1 MKKYLFTLM
10 MGLLSGSLFAGYTA
24 KWVGTPA
31 ISPNGKTVV
40 FGYMGNLY
48 RVNLDGGVAIPLTTG
63 KDYNTRPVWSPD
75 GKTIAFAS
83 DRSGN
88 FDVFVMSAGGGI
100 PIQLT
105 YNSAN
110 DYPYD
115 FSKDGAKVL
124 FGSGHEAP
132 ASSVRFPGPGYFLN
146 LYTVPVNGGR
156 PLLISAAGADFARYN
171 ASGTKI
177 VFQDKKG
184 YEDNFRKH
192 HQSAVTRDLW
202 SFDLAT
208 SQYTQLTTFKGE
220 DREPIFDGKNDQILF
235 YLNEKDSTQNV
246 YKLNLTDKSEMQLT
260 HFKDYP
266 VRSLSASE
274 NGTLAFVWKGILYTL
289 KEGSEPQKLDL
300 EMTDDAG
307 YQAVQ
312 NLPINSVSEFEV
324 SPNGKEIAFI
334 NRGELFVSGADDS
347 RTKRITTTAGQER
360 MIRWSPDGKYL
371 YFSSERNGSW
381 NIDKVSL
388 QYPDEKYFFASTV
401 LKTESVVENLSDE
414 FLPVPSPDGEKLAY
428 VEERNILKILNL
440 KNGKTLT
447 VLPEGQNH
455 SYSDGDWSFTWSPDS
470 KWLLVDDQ
478 KGYMSVQNTALIKAD
493 GSGERMYPV
502 NGGFGENNAKW
513 ALGGKMMTYLS
524 SRDGL
529 KSLTNGGSAE
539 QNLYAVFFDQKA
551 YDEFKLSKEDYALF
565 KEKEDTAK
573 IAADA
578 KKEAEKKAKNKDQ
591 YVIEK
596 VKPFE
601 LDLSNLDNRKV
612 KLTINSCDI
621 SDYAVSKEAD
631 KIYYLG
637 SVKDGYDVWVTQPR
651 TGETKVLAKL
661 KGSPS
666 GIVLSKDESTLFL
679 SNHGNLVKVNTNS
692 GEITPVAIDGKMELN
707 QAAERAYIFDH
718 IWRQVSK
725 KFYDPTIHGIDW
737 NKYHDEYAQFLPYI
751 NNNYDFQVLL
761 SEFLGELNASH
772 TGGRFSPKKENAD
785 QTASLGLLYD
795 ETYAGPGIRV
805 SEIIKGGPL
814 SRSDNQIKAGD
825 IITKI
830 NDQTIHADKDWNKYL
845 LNLRN
850 VNILLTVQSGH
861 KTFTQTTRPVSMDVE
876 NNLMYK
882 RWTDRMAFMV
892 DSLSNGRLGY
902 VHVQGMNENSFR
914 QIYENVLGK
923 NLEKEALIVDTRF
936 NGGGWLHDDLNTFL
950 SGKIYMK
957 FAPQGNILKGG
968 ESMTR
973 WTKPSIVLM
982 SEGNYS
988 DAFIFP
994 FIYKQNKLGKL
1005 VGMPVAGTGT
1015 AVWWERQIDPTIVF
1029 GIPMVATMGV
1039 DGVVTEN
1046 LQLEPDIKVPLPYS
1060 EFLKGVDT
1068 QLETA
1073 VKEMLKDLK
1082 K

>member
-1 MKKYLFTLM
+1 MKRYLFTLM
-10 MGLLSGSLFAGYTA
+10 MGLLSGSVFAGYTA
-24 KWVGTPA
+24 KWVSTPA
-31 ISPNGKTVV
+31 ISPNGNTVV
-40 FGYMGNLY
+40 YGYMGNLY
-48 RVNLDGGVAIPLTTG
+48 RVNLDGGVATPLTTG

-88 FDVFVMSAGGGI
+88 FDVYVMSADGGI
-100 PIQLT
+100 PTQLT
-105 YNSAN
+105 FNSAN

-115 FSKDGAKVL
+115 FTKDGTKVL

-146 LYTVPVNGGR
+146 MYTVPVNGGR
-156 PLLISAAGADFARYN
+156 HLLVSAAGADFARYN
-171 ASGTKI
+171 ASGTQI

-192 HQSAVTRDLW
+192 HQSSITRDLW
-202 SFDLAT
+202 TFDLAT
-208 SQYTQLTTFKGE
+208 GQYTQLTNFKGE
-220 DREPIFDGKNDQILF
+220 DREPIFDGKNDQILY
-235 YLNEKDSTQNV
+235 YLNEKDNTQNV
-246 YKLNLTDKSEMQLT
+246 YKLNLTNKSEIQLT

-274 NGTLAFVWKGILYTL
+274 NGTLAFVWKGSLYTL
-289 KEGSEPQKLDL
+289 KEGNEPQKQNL
-300 EMTDDAG
+300 EMIDDAG
-307 YQAVQ
+307 YQVVQ

-334 NRGELFVSGADDS
+334 NRGELFVCGADDS
-347 RTKRITTTAGQER
+347 RTKRITNTAGQER

-388 QYPDEKYFFASTV
+388 QYPEEKYFFASTV

-414 FLPVPSPDGEKLAY
+414 FLPIPSPDGEKLAY
-428 VEERNILKILNL
+428 VEERNILKILSL

-478 KGYMSVQNTALIKAD
+478 KGYMLVQNTALIKAD
-493 GSGERMYPV
+493 GSGEKMYPV

-551 YDEFKLSKEDYALF
+551 YDEFSLSKEDYALF
-565 KEKEDTAK
+565 KEKEDTT
-573 IAADA
+573 
-578 KKEAEKKAKNKDQ
+578 KKDDDKKSKNKDP
-591 YVIEK
+591 YFIEK
-596 VKPFE
+596 VKPIE

-621 SDYAVSKEAD
+621 SDYAVSKDAD
-631 KIYYLG
+631 KIYYMA
-637 SVKDGYDVWVTQPR
+637 SIEDGYDVWVTQPR

-679 SNHGNLVKVNTNS
+679 SNRGNLVKVNTTS
-692 GEITPVAIDGKMELN
+692 GEMKPVAIDGKMELN

-772 TGGRFSPKKENAD
+772 TGGRFSPRKENAD

-795 ETYAGPGIRV
+795 ETYTGPGIRV
-805 SEIIKGGPL
+805 SEVIKGGPL
-814 SRSDNQIKAGD
+814 NRSDNQIKAGD
-825 IITKI
+825 VITKI
-830 NDQTIHADKDWNKYL
+830 NDQTIDADKDWNKYL

-850 VNILLTVQSGH
+850 VNILLTVQSGR
-861 KTFTQTTRPVSMDVE
+861 KTFTQSTRPVSMDVQ
-876 NNLMYK
+876 NGLMYK
-882 RWTDRMAFMV
+882 RWTDRMTFLV

-902 VHVQGMNENSFR
+902 VHVQGMNENSYR
-914 QIYENVLGK
+914 QVYENANGK

-950 SGKIYMK
+950 SGKVYLK

-994 FIYKQNKLGKL
+994 FIYKQNNLGKL

-1029 GIPMVATMGV
+1029 GIPMVATLGV
-1039 DGVVTEN
+1039 DSVVTEN
-1046 LQLEPDIKVPLPYS
+1046 LQLEPDIKVTLPYS
-1060 EFLKGVDT
+1060 EFLRGVDT

>member
-1 MKKYLFTLM
+1 MKRYLLTLM

-24 KWVGTPA
+24 KWVSTPA

-48 RVNLDGGVAIPLTTG
+48 SINLDGGIATALTTG

-75 GKTIAFAS
+75 GKNIAFAS

-88 FDVFVMSAGGGI
+88 FDVYVMSAGGGI
-100 PIQLT
+100 PTQLT

-115 FSKDGAKVL
+115 FTKDGTKVL

-146 LYTVPVNGGR
+146 LYTVPANGGR

-192 HQSAVTRDLW
+192 HQSAITRDLW
-202 SFDLAT
+202 TFELAT
-208 SQYTQLTTFKGE
+208 GQYTQITSFNGE
-220 DREPIFDGKNDQILF
+220 DREPVFDGKDDRILY
-235 YLNEKDSTQNV
+235 YLNEKDNTQNV
-246 YKLNLTDKSEMQLT
+246 YKLNLTDQSEIQLT
-260 HFKDYP
+260 HFKDFP

-274 NGTLAFVWKGILYTL
+274 NGTLAFVWKGDLYTL
-289 KEGSEPQKLDL
+289 REGSEPQKLDL
-300 EMTDDAG
+300 EITDDAG

-334 NRGELFVSGADDS
+334 NRGELFVTGADDS
-347 RTKRITTTAGQER
+347 RTKRITNTAEQER

-381 NIDKVSL
+381 NIYKVSL

-401 LKTESVVENLSDE
+401 LKTEPVVENISDE
-414 FLPVPSPDGEKLAY
+414 FQPVPSPDGEKLAY

-455 SYSDGDWSFTWSPDS
+455 SYSDGDWGFSWSPDS

-493 GSGERMYPV
+493 GSGEKMYPV

-529 KSLTNGGSAE
+529 KSLTNSGSAE
-539 QNLYAVFFDQKA
+539 ENLYAVFFDQKA
-551 YDEFKLSKEDYALF
+551 YDEFTLSKEDYALF
-565 KEKEDTAK
+565 KEKIDTTKNDTAK
-573 IAADA
+573 KDAD
-578 KKEAEKKAKNKDQ
+578 KKAKNKNQ

-596 VKPFE
+596 VKSIE

-621 SDYAVSKEAD
+621 SDYAVSKDAD
-631 KIYYLG
+631 KIYYMA
-637 SVKDGYDVWVTQPR
+637 SVENGYDVWVTQPR

-692 GEITPVAIDGKMELN
+692 GEISTVAVDGKMELN

-737 NKYHDEYAQFLPYI
+737 NKYHEDYAQFLPYI

-772 TGGRFSPKKENAD
+772 TGGRFSPRKENTN

-795 ETYAGPGIRV
+795 ETYEGPGIRI
-805 SEIIKGGPL
+805 SEILKGGPL

-825 IITKI
+825 IITKV
-830 NDQTIHADKDWNKYL
+830 NDQTIDADKDWNKYL

-850 VNILLTVQSGH
+850 VNVLLTVQSGH
-861 KTFTQTTRPVSMDVE
+861 KTFTQTIRPVSMDVQSG
-876 NNLMYK
+876 LMYK
-882 RWTDRMAFMV
+882 RWTDRMSSMV

-914 QIYENVLGK
+914 QVYENALGK
-923 NLEKEALIVDTRF
+923 NLDKEGLIVDTRF

-950 SGKIYMK
+950 SGKLYMK
-957 FAPQGNILKGG
+957 FAPQGQILKGG

-988 DAFIFP
+988 DAFMFP

-1029 GIPMVATMGV
+1029 GIPMVASMGV
-1039 DGVVTEN
+1039 DDIVTEN
-1046 LQLEPDIKVPLPYS
+1046 KQLEPDIKVPLPYS
-1060 EFLKGVDT
+1060 EFLKGVDP

-1073 VKEMLKDLK
+1073 VNEMLKDLK